1 MDLLSKND
9 VLFKAIKTSISAGI
23 AITEI
28 YNSDF
33 SFKLKEDNSPLT
45 KADIKSNE
53 IIVNDLQKI
62 GIPIISE
69 ESNQIPFSE
78 RKGWNRF
85 WLVDPLDGTK
95 EFLNRNGE
103 FTVNI
108 ALIDNQKPIM
118 GVIYLPIK
126 GILYF
131 AHNEIGAFKIE
142 SIFNVDFT
150 LNELIEK
157 SVKIPEIFIPE
168 VFTIVASRSHSN
180 KETEDFIELQRTING
195 VVSLISKGSSLKFCM
210 IAEGMADIYPRYGTT
225 MEWDIA
231 AGHAIINASGGK
243 VLQINGEA
251 MQYNK
256 EDLRNPYFIASR
268 M

>member
-1 MDLLSKND
+1 MDVLLKNE
-9 VLFKAIKTSISAGI
+9 VLFKAIKTSINAGI

-33 SFKLKEDNSPLT
+33 SFELKEDQSPLT

-53 IIVNDLQKI
+53 IIISDLQKI

-69 ESNQIPFSE
+69 ESKQIPFSE
-78 RKGWNRF
+78 RKGWNQF

-108 ALIDNQKPIM
+108 ALIDNQMPIM
-118 GVIYLPIK
+118 GIIYLPVK
-126 GILYF
+126 GVLYF
-131 AHNEIGAFKIE
+131 AHDEIGAYKIE

-150 LNELIEK
+150 FNELIEK
-157 SVKIPEIFIPE
+157 SIKIPLIANSEI
-168 VFTIVASRSHSN
+168 FTIVASRSHSN
-180 KETEDFIELQRTING
+180 KETEDFIEAQKNIHGN
-195 VVSLISKGSSLKFCM
+195 VSLISKGSSLKFCM

-243 VLQINGEA
+243 ILQINGEA

-256 EDLRNPYFIASR
+256 EDLRNPFFIASR
-268 M
+268 K